1 MLTDI
6 SDQFDSNYNQV
17 LACRARNEELREEIQ
32 KLLAKKL
39 EKGRKPEEVVKYLK
53 QSSKSYLHFIL
64 SQLIMKKQ
72 PSESEIM
79 FGRENESS
87 YSPIVINKF
96 ARQLQTK
103 HMAKKL
109 RFQLQG
115 GKRLPRKHNAQTKSN
130 KKSL

>member
-87 YSPIVINKF
+87 YSPMVIKKF
-96 ARQLQTK
+96 ARRLQTK

-109 RFQLQG
+109 RFKLHG
-115 GKRLPRKHNAQTKSN
+115 AKRLPRKHNAQTKSN